1 MCCFNYY
8 FMTCPN
14 CALLMEKIARLEK
27 VYVRNPNQK
36 TAALAVLECEKL
48 KREKKK
54 LSEKVSNISSKC
66 IEIKKTLKQRE
77 AYIKVLL
84 KQLNEEFAFKKNGGY
99 KKKIEDMEK
108 KINNYIRMY
117 NALNNDYKH
126 KIEMYDD
133 MNTRWSEYCNQL
145 EGEKKTIKELLEKK
159 CNTLQVENERLFR
172 IVQNYKIKE
181 CDFVSKNKGFKANDV
196 WKMNDVEKNVK
207 NDRSSVSSELSSLTG
222 MKSLSGTNFLIERI
236 NDEKNPFIVN
246 NSQLGESNIVN
257 HNDIQNIN
265 NDNNELSDVS
275 SSRSDI
281 YKDGYHPY

>member
-8 FMTCPN
+8 FMTCRN
-14 CALLMEKIARLEK
+14 CALLMDKIARLEK

-66 IEIKKTLKQRE
+66 IEIKKTLNQRE

-84 KQLNEEFAFKKNGGY
+84 KQLNEEYAFKKNGGY

-108 KINNYIRMY
+108 KINNQICAY
-117 NALNNDYKH
+117 NALNDGYKQQI
-126 KIEMYDD
+126 KKDEEKYYDMD
-133 MNTRWSEYCNQL
+133 ERWRRYCNQL
-145 EGEKKTIKELLEKK
+145 ITANENIKKQLEDREA
-159 CNTLQVENERLFR
+159 ENERLFR
-172 IVQNYKIKE
+172 IVQKYKIKE
-181 CDFVSKNKGFKANDV
+181 RDFVLENKGFKEKDV

-207 NDRSSVSSELSSLTG
+207 NDRSSVSSELSSFTG
-222 MKSLSGTNFLIERI
+222 IKDLSSTNFLINRI
-236 NDEKNPFIVN
+236 DDEKNPFIVIN
-246 NSQLGESNIVN
+246 NSQLGKSNIVN
-257 HNDIQNIN
+257 NNDIQNIN
-265 NDNNELSDVS
+265 NDNNELRDVS

-281 YKDGYHPY
+281 YKKDSL

>member
-8 FMTCPN
+8 FMTCRN
-14 CALLMEKIARLEK
+14 CALLMDKIARLEK

-48 KREKKK
+48 KREKKE

-66 IEIKKTLKQRE
+66 IEIKKTLNQRE

-84 KQLNEEFAFKKNGGY
+84 KQLNEEYAFKKNGGY

-108 KINNYIRMY
+108 KINNQIRAY
-117 NALNNDYKH
+117 SALNDDYKRQ
-126 KIEMYDD
+126 IENYND
-133 MNTRWSEYCNQL
+133 MNKRWDEYCDQL
-145 EGEKKTIKELLEKK
+145 EREKETIKEQLEKK
-159 CNTLQVENERLFR
+159 CNTLQAENERLFR
-172 IVQNYKIKE
+172 IVQKYKTKE
-181 CDFVSKNKGFKANDV
+181 RDFVLENKGFKEKDV

-207 NDRSSVSSELSSLTG
+207 GDRSSVSSELSSFTG
-222 MKSLSGTNFLIERI
+222 IKDLSGTNFLIHRI

-265 NDNNELSDVS
+265 NDNNELRDVS

-281 YKDGYHPY
+281 YKKDSL